1 MKVVELIKEFVFEEE
16 RDFDSAHA
24 ASILQTRDG
33 GIIIAWFG
41 GSWEKDSNVDI
52 WMSKK
57 KGDTWTRPKKV
68 AETRGI
74 ALWNPVLFE
83 LEADEI
89 VLYYKEGV
97 TIPEWRTLYIISKDN
112 GETWSEP
119 RELVE
124 RDRMGG
130 RGPVKNKPI
139 RLKNGNIAA
148 PASLEGETWD
158 AFVDIS
164 EDNGQTWNMGGL
176 VPLRRVG
183 YNPQIIDRP
192 YDRTYCYGKG
202 IIQPTLWEDDKEHL
216 HMLTRSTSAAIFR
229 SDSVDGGKTWSTAYN
244 TSLPNNNSGI
254 DLVKLASGTLVL
266 AYNSVGNLPNYY
278 KGPRTPL
285 TLAYSED
292 NGDTWKELCVLE
304 GGRGAFAYPSI
315 ICNEN
320 NEILVTYSWNRERVI
335 FCKIKYE
342 I

>member
-1 MKVVELIKEFVFEEE
+1 MKIVELVKEFVFEDE

-24 ASILQTRDG
+24 ATILATRDEG
-33 GIIIAWFG
+33 TLIAWFG
-41 GSWEKDSNVDI
+41 GSWEKDPNVAI
-52 WMSKK
+52 WTSKK
-57 KGDTWTRPKKV
+57 NGDTWTKPKKV
-68 AETRGI
+68 AETRGT

-83 LEADEI
+83 LDADTI
-89 VLYYKEGV
+89 VLYFKQGA
-97 TIPEWRTLYIISKDN
+97 TIPEWRTFYLVSKDCGN
-112 GETWSEP
+112 TWSNP

-124 RDRMGG
+124 GDKTGG

-158 AFVDIS
+158 ACVDIS

-176 VPLRRVG
+176 VPIRRVG
-183 YNPQIIDRP
+183 YNPQMIDRP
-192 YDRTYCYGKG
+192 YNRNYCYGKG
-202 IIQPTLWEDDKEHL
+202 IIQPTLWEDANEHL
-216 HMLTRSTSAAIFR
+216 HMLTRSTSSTIFR
-229 SDSVDGGKTWSTAYN
+229 SDSVDGGKTWCTAYA
-244 TSLPNNNSGI
+244 TALPNNNSGI
-254 DLVKLASGTLVL
+254 DLVKLPNGTLVL
-266 AYNSVGNLPNYY
+266 AYNATGNLPNYY

-304 GGRGAFAYPSI
+304 DGRGAFAYPSI

-320 NEILVTYSWNRERVI
+320 NEILVTYSWNRERVV